1 MLETI
6 LSHIHN
12 WFPAGGYPLS
22 ATARGYGRHEIK
34 NGELIDTRLR
44 PGQYYRIRG
53 SVFNDGLHQHP
64 DSELIDEAFD
74 GEVWALAVP
83 RAVVDL
89 AHTIA
94 VWREKNPETD
104 KVSESFGG
112 YSYTRGSSGT
122 AGGAVSGWQS
132 VFASSLNPWRR
143 PYDD

>member
-6 LSHIHN
+6 LAHIHN
-12 WFPAGGYPLS
+12 WFPVGGYPLGD
-22 ATARGYGRHEIK
+22 TARGYGRHEIRG
-34 NGELIDTRLR
+34 GELIDDRLR

-64 DSELIDEAFD
+64 ASDLTDEVFT

-83 RAVVDL
+83 PAL
-89 AHTIA
+89 AALAERIA
-94 VWREKNPETD
+94 AWQEKNPETD

-112 YSYTRGSSGT
+112 YSYTRGSAGT
-122 AGGAVSGWQS
+122 SGGAVSGWHG
-132 VFASSLNPWRR
+132 VFAASLNPWRR